1 MVLTYPLIS
10 VMTCLHDG
18 EDHTPG
24 LRKGGLSTDDTILL
38 RGPGMHI
45 PRVEIT
51 AAFFS
56 MAGSGKR
63 PFGHDLNCENIP
75 NMFHVYRLKS
85 IFNEWSMDRVE
96 VCCKLPG
103 AASATRSPV
112 PCSLCRVSSFAA
124 AGTRPPAAR
133 CPLSRPSGPGA
144 KRGGGQP
151 RRPWT
156 AGAEEPLRSPWPS
169 RLFALFPGKA
179 GEERGTN
186 QKRERRG

>member
-1 MVLTYPLIS
+1 MVPAVGQS
-10 VMTCLHDG
+10 VCG
-18 EDHTPG
+18 
-24 LRKGGLSTDDTILL
+24 
-38 RGPGMHI
+38 
-45 PRVEIT
+45 
-51 AAFFS
+51 AQ
-56 MAGSGKR
+56 
-63 PFGHDLNCENIP
+63 
-75 NMFHVYRLKS
+75 
-85 IFNEWSMDRVE
+85 DRVE

-169 RLFALFPGKA
+169 RLFSLFPGKA
-179 GEERGTN
+179 GEKRGTN
-186 QKRERRG
+186 QKRERRGWGGGTGVSPRGSRASSPNPPEAELSGTTFTSLLPPFCQTLK